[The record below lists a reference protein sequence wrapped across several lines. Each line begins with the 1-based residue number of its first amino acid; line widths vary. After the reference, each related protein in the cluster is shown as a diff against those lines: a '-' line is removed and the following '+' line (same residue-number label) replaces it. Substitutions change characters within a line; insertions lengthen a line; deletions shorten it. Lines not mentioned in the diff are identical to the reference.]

1 MTSPG
6 IVIVGAG
13 QAGAVA
19 ADALR
24 KHGFRGRITM
34 LGRERHKPYER
45 PPLSKAVLVAAE
57 EPGLDVLTQEAW
69 ALGDIDLLSSSDAV
83 ALDPSRREVRLAD
96 GRVLAYEMCLIATGG
111 EASTLACA
119 PAGHPHVHYVRT
131 LDDAR
136 RLRAALQSKP
146 QAAIL
151 GGGFLGLEIA
161 NSALSA
167 GAAVTVLERA
177 TSLLD
182 RFLPP
187 EASAWLAS
195 GLREAGARLLL
206 GASLGGVHSLPSGRM
221 RLATDAGDLEVD
233 EVVVAIGLS
242 PNDALARD
250 AGLEIAAGG
259 GILVDALCRTS
270 DEHVFACGDCTSQ
283 QRPGQTAP
291 TRLESWQNANEQAR
305 TAAAAMLGAPI
316 PAPAVP
322 WFWTDQGKHNIQVLG
337 LPAPGLEYV
346 RRGDPATGKVLWV
359 GHRGAIPLHGVAVNA
374 GADLRAIRPLL
385 EQGRP
390 VQFDDFQLDATNL
403 RAWAKRM
410 QADAVPTVQPPLR
423 A

>member
-1 MTSPG
+1 MTLPG
-6 IVIVGAG
+6 FVIVGAG
-13 QAGAVA
+13 QAAAVA
-19 ADALR
+19 ARALR
-24 KHGFRGRITM
+24 EHGFRGRITM

-57 EPGLDVLTQEAW
+57 EPSLDVLGQEAW
-69 ALGDIDLLSSSDAV
+69 ALGDIDFLSNSDAI
-83 ALDPSRREVRLAD
+83 ALDLSRRQVRLA
-96 GRVLAYEMCLIATGG
+96 GGQVLAYDMCLIATGG
-111 EASTLACA
+111 EANTLASA

-136 RLRAALQSKP
+136 RLRAALQGKP
-146 QAAIL
+146 QVAVL

-161 NSALSA
+161 SSALSA

-177 TSLLD
+177 ASLLD

-187 EASAWLAS
+187 EASAWLES
-195 GLREAGARLLL
+195 RLREAGARLLL
-206 GASLGGVHSLPSGRM
+206 GACLSGVHSLPSGRM
-221 RLATDAGDLEVD
+221 RLATDAGDLKVD
-233 EVVVAIGLS
+233 ELVVAIGLS

-283 QRPGQTAP
+283 QRPGQAAP

-316 PAPAVP
+316 PPPAVP
-322 WFWTDQGKHNIQVLG
+322 WFWTDQGRHNIQVLG
-337 LPAPGLEYV
+337 LPAPDLEYV
-346 RRGDPATGKVLWV
+346 RRGDPAAGKVLWI
-359 GHRGAIPLHGVAVNA
+359 GHRGAIPLHGVAINA
-374 GADLRAIRPLL
+374 GADLRAIRPLF

-390 VQFDDFQLDATNL
+390 VQFDEFQLDATNL
-403 RAWAKRM
+403 RAWAKQM
-410 QADAVPTVQPPLR
+410 QAGAVSTV
-423 A
+423 

>member
-6 IVIVGAG
+6 IVIIGAG
-13 QAGAVA
+13 QAAAVA
-19 ADALR
+19 ARALR
-24 KHGFRGRITM
+24 EHGYQGRITM
-34 LGRERHKPYER
+34 VGRERHKPYER
-45 PPLSKAVLVAAE
+45 PPLSKAVLVNAE
-57 EPGLDVLTQEAW
+57 EPSLDVLTREAW
-69 ALGDIDLLSSSDAV
+69 TLGDIDLLSSNEAV
-83 ALDPSRREVRLAD
+83 ALDLSKRQVRLA
-96 GRVLAYEMCLIATGG
+96 GGQVLSYDMCLIATGG
-111 EASTLACA
+111 EAKTLASA

-136 RLRAALQSKP
+136 RLRAALRGKP
-146 QAAIL
+146 EVAIL

-187 EASAWLAS
+187 EASALLESA
-195 GLREAGARLLL
+195 LREAGARLLL
-206 GASLGGVHSLPSGRM
+206 GVSLRGIGSLPNGRM
-221 RLATDAGDLEVD
+221 HLATDAGELEAG

-242 PNDALARD
+242 PNDALARE

-283 QRPGQTAP
+283 KRPGQTAP

-316 PAPAVP
+316 PTPPVP
-322 WFWTDQGKHNIQVLG
+322 WFWTDQGKDNIQVLG
-337 LPAPGLEYV
+337 LPAPDLDYV

-359 GHRGAIPLHGVAVNA
+359 GHRGAIPLHGVALNA
-374 GADLRAIRPLL
+374 GADLRAIRPLFEL
-385 EQGRP
+385 GRP
-390 VQFDDFQLDATNL
+390 VQFDDFALDATNL
-403 RAWAKRM
+403 RAWAKQM
-410 QADAVPTVQPPLR
+410 QAGAVSTV
-423 A
+423 

>member
-6 IVIVGAG
+6 VVIVGAG
-13 QAGAVA
+13 QAAAVA
-19 ADALR
+19 AQALR
-24 KHGFRGRITM
+24 EHGYRGRITM

-57 EPGLDVLTQEAW
+57 EPSLDVLAQEAW
-69 ALGDIDLLSSSDAV
+69 ALGDFHLLSNSDATAV
-83 ALDPSRREVRLAD
+83 DLSNRQVRLA
-96 GRVLAYEMCLIATGG
+96 GGQVLAYDTCLIATGG
-111 EASTLACA
+111 EANTLASA

-136 RLRAALQSKP
+136 RLRVALHGKP
-146 QAAIL
+146 QVAIL

-177 TSLLD
+177 ASLLD

-187 EASAWLAS
+187 EASAWLES
-195 GLREAGARLLL
+195 RLREAGARLLL
-206 GASLGGVHSLPSGRM
+206 GACLSGVHPLSSGRM
-221 RLATDAGDLEVD
+221 HLATDAADLEVD
-233 EVVVAIGLS
+233 ELVVAIGLS

-283 QRPGQTAP
+283 KRPGQAAP

-305 TAAAAMLGAPI
+305 TAAAAMLGASI

-337 LPAPGLEYV
+337 LPAPGLDYV
-346 RRGDPATGKVLWV
+346 RRGDPAAGKVLWI
-359 GHRGAIPLHGVAVNA
+359 GHRGAIPLHGVAINA
-374 GADLRAIRPLL
+374 GADLRAIRPLF
-385 EQGRP
+385 EQGRA

-403 RAWAKRM
+403 RAWAKQM
-410 QADAVPTVQPPLR
+410 QAGGVSTV
-423 A
+423 

>member
-6 IVIVGAG
+6 VVIVGAG
-13 QAGAVA
+13 QAAAVA
-19 ADALR
+19 ARALR
-24 KHGFRGRITM
+24 EQGYRGRITM

-57 EPGLDVLTQEAW
+57 EPSLDVLAPEAW
-69 ALGDIDLLSSSDAV
+69 ALGDIDLLSNSDAT
-83 ALDPSRREVRLAD
+83 ALDLSKRQVRLA
-96 GRVLAYEMCLIATGG
+96 GGQVLPYDMCLVATGG
-111 EASTLACA
+111 EANTLASA
-119 PAGHPHVHYVRT
+119 PAGHPQVHYVRT

-136 RLRAALQSKP
+136 RLRAALQGKP
-146 QAAIL
+146 KIAIL

-177 TSLLD
+177 TCLLD

-206 GASLGGVHSLPSGRM
+206 GASLHGVRSLPGGRM
-221 RLATDAGDLEVD
+221 RVATDTGDLEVD

-242 PNDALARD
+242 PNDALARG

-259 GILVDALCRTS
+259 GILVDASCRTS
-270 DEHVFACGDCTSQ
+270 NEHVFACGDCTSQ
-283 QRPGQTAP
+283 QRPGQAAP

-305 TAAAAMLGAPI
+305 TAAAAMLGAPL
-316 PAPAVP
+316 PAPVVP

-337 LPAPGLEYV
+337 LPAPDLEYV
-346 RRGDPATGKVLWV
+346 RRGDPASGKVLWI
-359 GHRGAIPLHGVAVNA
+359 GHRDAIPLHGVAINA
-374 GADLRAIRPLL
+374 GADLRAIRPLF
-385 EQGRP
+385 EQRRT
-390 VQFDDFQLDATNL
+390 VQFDDFRDDATHL
-403 RAWAKRM
+403 RAWAKQM
-410 QADAVPTVQPPLR
+410 QAGAVSTV
-423 A
+423 